1 MLAQFH
7 IYLKK
12 GYVIKFFF
20 ILIMALANNN
30 IWAEEKYSKEEKEY
44 MLNLARQTL
53 VWYLGYK
60 KIPQPK
66 PEELTENLKEN
77 RPCFVT
83 LMKRNYGLRGCIG
96 MFEFDQP
103 LYKNII
109 SRAIAAAT
117 EDFRFPYPVSFEEL
131 DDIQIEISILTEP
144 KELHFS
150 SPQDLLEKIT
160 PHKDGVI
167 LYTDYGSSTYLP
179 QVWEQLPNKELFLSS
194 LCQKHGAPAN
204 WWKTNYKKLKVE
216 VYHAIH
222 FSEEGFGGKKI
233 VGPYGAVVGKR
244 GAKILGKV
252 SLLKD
257 SAIKKD
263 TFVEEGTYLEEGTI
277 VTEDS
282 DIVEKLDR

>member
-1 MLAQFH
+1 
-7 IYLKK
+7 
-12 GYVIKFFF
+12 
-20 ILIMALANNN
+20 MALSTNN
-30 IWAEEKYSKEEKEY
+30 IWAQEKYSKEEKEY

-53 VWYLGYK
+53 VWYLVYK

-66 PEELTENLKEN
+66 PEELTENLKEK

-83 LMKRNYGLRGCIG
+83 LIKRNYGLRGCIG

-117 EDFRFPYPVSFEEL
+117 EDFRFPYPVSPEEL

-144 KELHFS
+144 KRLDFS
-150 SPQDLLEKIT
+150 DPKDLLEKIT
-160 PHKDGVI
+160 PYKDGII
-167 LYTDYGSSTYLP
+167 LHTDYGSSTYLP
-179 QVWEQLPNKELFLSS
+179 QVWEQLPDKELFLSS

-216 VYHAIH
+216 LYQAIH

-244 GAKILGKV
+244 GATILGKV

-257 SAIKKD
+257 LTIKKG
-263 TFVEEGTYLEEGTI
+263 TYLKEGTYLEEGTI
-277 VTEDS
+277 VTADS
-282 DIVEKLDR
+282 DIIERPSR